1 LLIHINGAIGP
12 DAILRLYDMPSMGG
26 ERPLSTARRW
36 ISPNGEHSMQT
47 FAMLTRLEPDGLQS
61 PTAVEDLEHRVME
74 HVRVACP
81 TAQWI
86 GSYAICGPYDY
97 LDLFRA
103 QDLDDAIK
111 ISAIVRSYGHA
122 HTEVWPLTE
131 WSHFKTVIHELGIV
145 RA

>member
-1 LLIHINGAIGP
+1 MSRARSGGTLSCNCSTRRAYAPERQCFGLSSNS
-12 DAILRLYDMPSMGG
+12 PSG
-26 ERPLSTARRW
+26 RT
-36 ISPNGEHSMQT
+36 SMQT

-86 GSYAICGPYDY
+86 GSYAVCGPYDY

-103 QDLDDAIK
+103 QDLDDATK

-122 HTEVWPLTE
+122 HTE
-131 WSHFKTVIHELGIV
+131 
-145 RA
+145 

>member
-1 LLIHINGAIGP
+1 LI
-12 DAILRLYDMPSMGG
+12 YVKG
-26 ERPLSTARRW
+26 ELERNRIVALFDTPCERIRVRGMSWNSPIRRA
-36 ISPNGEHSMQT
+36 SMQT

-86 GSYAICGPYDY
+86 GSYAVCGPYDY

-103 QDLDDAIK
+103 QDLDDATK

-122 HTEVWPLTE
+122 HTELWPLTE
-131 WSHFKTVIHELGIV
+131 WSHFKTVIHELGLV